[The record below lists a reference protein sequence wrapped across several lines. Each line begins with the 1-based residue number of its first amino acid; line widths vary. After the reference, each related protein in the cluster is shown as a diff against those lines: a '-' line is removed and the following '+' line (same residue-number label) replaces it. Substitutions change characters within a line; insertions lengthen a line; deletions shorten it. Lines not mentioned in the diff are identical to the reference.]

1 MTFLNKTFG
10 VATAAVLVFAAPAF
24 AKIETGSSVADMTVV
39 DSDGVTHNLSDF
51 AGKRVV
57 LEWTNEGCPYVKK
70 HYKTDNM
77 QGLQRDAAASD
88 TDTVWL
94 SVISSAP
101 GQQGHKTGEEV
112 ATWKDKHDV
121 AATAV
126 ILDEAGDMGKAF
138 SARTTPHIYIIDTD
152 QTLVYQGAIDDN
164 NSANPDTVKNA
175 TNYVRQA
182 LAELDAGEAV
192 SVSDTQPYG
201 CSVKYAS

>member
-1 MTFLNKTFG
+1 MKLLAY
-10 VATAAVLVFAAPAF
+10 ATAATLAFAAPAF
-24 AKIETGSSVADMTVV
+24 AKIATGSSVADMTVV
-39 DSDGVTHNLSDF
+39 DSNGVTHNLSDF
-51 AGKRVV
+51 EGKRVV

-77 QGLQRDAAASD
+77 QDLQRDAAA

-101 GQQGHKTGEEV
+101 GKQGHKTGDEV
-112 ATWKDKHDV
+112 ASWKTKHDV
-121 AATAV
+121 ASAAV
-126 ILDEAGDMGKAF
+126 IIDEAGDMGQAF
-138 SARTTPHIYIIDTD
+138 SARTTPHMYIIDEN

-164 NSANPDTVKNA
+164 SSANPATVEGA

-182 LAELDAGEAV
+182 MAELDAGEAV